1 MSSEVRSYNKAS
13 KIMHWLSA
21 LVIGGLLVSGLAL
34 EELSKGE
41 FKTWVIGN
49 HKAIGA
55 LFLLIALARFAVRF
69 SNPVDPLPGTERKDY
84 IKAKALQGLMYVSML
99 VMPLSG
105 ILMSQSGGRP
115 VSVFGL
121 FDVPTL
127 IGESHG
133 LHEFFEGVHGL
144 TANALI
150 LLIVL
155 HVAAALLHHFKMKDD
170 TLRRMI

>member
-1 MSSEVRSYNKAS
+1 MSTEIRNYNAPS

-21 LVIGGLLVSGLAL
+21 LMIAGLLGSGMIM

-41 FKTWVIGN
+41 FKTWLMGN

-55 LFLLIALARFAVRF
+55 IFLLVVLVRFAVRF

-105 ILMSQSGGRP
+105 ILMSQSGGR
-115 VSVFGL
+115 VISVFGL

-127 IGESHG
+127 IGENHD
-133 LHEFFEGVHGL
+133 LHEFLEGVHGF
-144 TANALI
+144 TANVLLVLIALHI
-150 LLIVL
+150 
-155 HVAAALLHHFKMKDD
+155 AAALLHHFKMKDD
-170 TLRRMI
+170 TLRRMV